1 MIDERRK
8 FQLLVGVAAT
18 VVVIGVMFAIG
29 LAADDEA
36 DNPWAILT
44 AVIVVAIAVM
54 AAFVARKRRKEMRQ
68 GIPSE
73 DERSTALKMRA
84 GYLSFFVSMYLCL
97 ALGWIF
103 GVLLEDTTTKVP
115 STGTVMF
122 IMVAAMGVIYGIV
135 WIGVSRGTGM
145 P

>member
-1 MIDERRK
+1 MIDERKK
-8 FQLLVGVAAT
+8 FQLLIGVAT
-18 VVVIGVMFAIG
+18 SVVVIGMLFAIG
-29 LAADDEA
+29 LTADDEP
-36 DNPWAILT
+36 DNLWAILT
-44 AVIVVAIAVM
+44 AVIVVSIAVT
-54 AAFVARKRRKEMRQ
+54 AALVARKRRKEMRQ
-68 GIPSE
+68 GIPSD

-103 GVLLEDTTTKVP
+103 GVLLEDTTAKVP

-122 IMVAAMGVIYGIV
+122 ILVAAMGVIYAIV
-135 WIGVSRGTGM
+135 WTVMSRGTGM

>member
-1 MIDERRK
+1 
-8 FQLLVGVAAT
+8 
-18 VVVIGVMFAIG
+18 
-29 LAADDEA
+29 
-36 DNPWAILT
+36 
-44 AVIVVAIAVM
+44 VIVVAIAVM

>member
-1 MIDERRK
+1 MIDERKK
-8 FQLLVGVAAT
+8 FQLLIGVAT
-18 VVVIGVMFAIG
+18 SVVVIGMLFAIG
-29 LAADDEA
+29 LTADDEP
-36 DNPWAILT
+36 DNLWAILT
-44 AVIVVAIAVM
+44 AVIVVSIAVT
-54 AAFVARKRRKEMRQ
+54 AALVARKRRKEMRQ
-68 GIPSE
+68 GIPSD

-103 GVLLEDTTTKVP
+103 GVLLEDTTAKVP

-122 IMVAAMGVIYGIV
+122 ILFAAMGVIYAIV
-135 WIGVSRGTGM
+135 WTVMSRGTGM